1 MDLRFSPY
9 SLFCQPSGPSRP
21 GTGWDY
27 WASSLDLR
35 VVPPALGREVLQDS
49 GTAIFS
55 LILLSSPGTCWLE
68 GTAQGHLRFLRLA
81 GPEPPVGEFLSGLL
95 SSEGPHSRR
104 RVPLPAVPLRF
115 HCHGPERFQFL
126 TPAWKCCAVL
136 MLQTTCPSAGLGRL
150 LRTDLPLAG
159 A

>member
-35 VVPPALGREVLQDS
+35 VLPPALGREVLQDS

-55 LILLSSPGTCWLE
+55 LILLSSPR
-68 GTAQGHLRFLRLA
+68 HLLAREHCPGAPALRLA

-136 MLQTTCPSAGLGRL
+136 MLQATCPSAGLGRL
-150 LRTDLPLAG
+150 LRMDLPLAG